1 MKINYKKAVIDF
13 FKIISILI
21 SLSSPVQAAEEIA
34 FVSGLFKRSIP
45 IEHLES
51 YLNGEEPKG
60 VLKKLNKL
68 NTKNGE
74 DLSKIFNEKY
84 DLSLTLTSRLMNSKI
99 GDVMLK
105 RIAKIIYPIK
115 AKDSSI
121 SVPAIRS
128 AVIQGLVLGEGSIN
142 LILFFKAYPNKTIA
156 IDVPALF
163 KVLDKVD
170 SITDLVKFFSNS
182 PLEKLKVGGP
192 KD

>member
-170 SITDLVKFFSNS
+170 SITDLVKF
-182 PLEKLKVGGP
+182 
-192 KD
+192 